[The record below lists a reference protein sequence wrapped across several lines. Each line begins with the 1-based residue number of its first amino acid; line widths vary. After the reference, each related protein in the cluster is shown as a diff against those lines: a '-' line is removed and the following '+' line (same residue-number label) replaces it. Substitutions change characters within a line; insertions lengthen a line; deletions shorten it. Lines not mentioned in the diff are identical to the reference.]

1 MGEEKPLVT
10 GTNTVVQKRHARDG
24 RSNGVALTIGSVV
37 SLFGVWF
44 LLSHLLSPRVF
55 PGPVQTV
62 EFLWREWERGRLL
75 YHVLATMERVLI
87 SFVVA
92 MVIGVAIGI
101 LMGTSRRAAGLGGA
115 WLLVGLAIP
124 RIVPIVA
131 AYILI
136 GLNDTA
142 AVLAITVAVVP
153 LVITQ
158 VQEGARALDQ
168 KLIEMARVF
177 RRSRLDIVS
186 KVIAPQLF
194 PYIAGT
200 ARSAMSLAWKMVVFA
215 ELMGRSNGVGYQ
227 ISFYFQMFDM
237 RGILAYGLTMIF
249 VLAAVDQIMMRL
261 WNWYAFRWRPASA
274 VWTG

>member
-1 MGEEKPLVT
+1 MS
-10 GTNTVVQKRHARDG
+10 TNTVLRQRGTRDG
-24 RSNGVALTIGSVV
+24 RSSGVALAIVSVL
-37 SLFGVWF
+37 SLLGVWA

-55 PGPVQTV
+55 PGPAETV

-75 YHVLATMERVLI
+75 PHVLTTMERVLI

-92 MVIGVAIGI
+92 MVVGVAIGI
-101 LMGTSRRAAGLGGA
+101 LMGISRRAAGLGGA
-115 WLLVGLAIP
+115 WLLAGLAIP

-142 AVLAITVAVVP
+142 AVVAITIAIVP

-158 VQEGARALDQ
+158 VQEGARALEH
-168 KLIEMARVF
+168 KLIDMARVF
-177 RRSRLDIVS
+177 RRSRSDIVF

-237 RGILAYGLTMIF
+237 RGILAYGLTMIL
-249 VLAAVDQIMMRL
+249 VLAAVDQLMMRL
-261 WNWYAFRWRPASA
+261 WNWYAFRWRPATA
-274 VWTG
+274 VWMG